1 MKTLVVV
8 VALLVALSAALGAQ
22 DVQTEPTPVLDFG
35 NVGFDGGPTVW
46 LVDFADPQAT
56 LPETL
61 YLLDGRDLVVHY
73 NPGFVLV
80 DVPPYV
86 TDQGKVPE
94 LQFKIMLEDKRL
106 KDFAPA
112 EKIWPTLAGL
122 LVAALGSTVAE
133 AVLPLGPFTKEAAS
147 VGVGFALGAGVWLLL
162 R

>member
-1 MKTLVVV
+1 MKTLVI
-8 VALLVALSAALGAQ
+8 ALMLLVAASAFAQ
-22 DVQTEPTPVLDFG
+22 DVQTEPTPALDLG
-35 NVGFDGGPTVW
+35 SIGPDGAPLVW

-61 YLLDGRDLVVHY
+61 YLLDGRDLVVHH
-73 NPGFVLV
+73 NPGFILV

-94 LQFKIMLEDKRL
+94 LQFKIMLDDVRL
-106 KDFAPA
+106 KDWAPA

-122 LVAALGSTVAE
+122 LVAAVGSTVAE